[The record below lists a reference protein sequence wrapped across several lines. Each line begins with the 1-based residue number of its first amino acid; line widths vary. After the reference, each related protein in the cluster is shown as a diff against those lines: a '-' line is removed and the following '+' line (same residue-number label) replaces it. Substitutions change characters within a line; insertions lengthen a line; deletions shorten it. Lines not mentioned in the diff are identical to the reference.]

1 VKFPIGG
8 SLELQGARKRSFV
21 RRKSAELVKP
31 VPTVKV
37 WMEEDEAVANFIL

>member
-8 SLELQGARKRSFV
+8 ISDMHGEPASGEEVSRTGGR
-21 RRKSAELVKP
+21 P

-37 WMEEDEAVANFIL
+37 WMEIEYKRIKT